1 MRRIIAALL
10 MMILL
15 VSAVFAQAEDGEE
28 EVIVHEVE
36 LEEESPE
43 EEAEPEGEPETETEP
58 EASTEE
64 NGPAGDFLLGV
75 EPEPSEITPAYRS
88 EEHPGHGEG
97 CFWCT
102 PMNLEDENAIWKMLT
117 SPITVVHA
125 REKSKPLDDQMRQTV
140 VYAEPDE
147 KSEKIGMVTGQSQ
160 GLHVLET
167 RDDWTKVETY
177 STSFHDSKVKN
188 WNGFVT
194 GWIPTDKLITDM
206 KVNQHYGVI
215 IDKLTQRLYL
225 FVDGHLETSLA
236 ISTGLYNKKQ
246 PYNESRSGEY
256 LLIYYRKGDLPD
268 GTMHCYTPIRF
279 NAGDYLHE
287 VPCIV
292 PAGGSRKDANYKP
305 YETKLGKR
313 ASHGCIRVQRQK
325 NSQGYNMNVLFN
337 MLKKSVEDGEG
348 YPKMVIWEDYEG
360 RRVKIPADD
369 TPLYYNPNGG
379 SNYHAVANC
388 PGVKEKYWP
397 LTAFTYGELEE
408 KPYSKLTL
416 CPYCQPTPRRSVLE
430 EINEV
435 HQTSSPGEVMS
446 YHNQKKK

>member
-10 MMILL
+10 ATALL
-15 VSAVFAQAEDGEE
+15 CSAAWALAEDGGEELVVE
-28 EVIVHEVE
+28 EVV
-36 LEEESPE
+36 LEEAPE
-43 EEAEPEGEPETETEP
+43 TEAPAADEPAEAEPEKT
-58 EASTEE
+58 
-64 NGPAGDFLLGV
+64 GPAGDYLLGV

-102 PMNLEDENAIWKMLT
+102 PMNLDDEEAVWAMLT
-117 SPITVVHA
+117 SPITVVQA
-125 REKSKPLDDQMRQTV
+125 KEKTKSLDDQMRQTV
-140 VYAEPDE
+140 LYAEPDE

-160 GLHVLET
+160 GVHVLET
-167 RDDWTKVETY
+167 RDDGWSKVETY

-194 GWIPTDKLITDM
+194 GWIQTKKLITGT
-206 KVNQHYGVI
+206 KVNQHYGII

-236 ISTGLYNKKQ
+236 VSTGLYNKKQ
-246 PYNESRSGEY
+246 PYNESRSGEF

-268 GTMHCYTPIRF
+268 GDMHCLYPIRF
-279 NAGDYLHE
+279 NGGDYLHE
-287 VPCIV
+287 VPHKRL
-292 PAGGSRKDANYKP
+292 ADGTKKYTAFES
-305 YETKLGKR
+305 KLGSR

-325 NSQGYNMNVLFN
+325 NTKGYNMNVLFN
-337 MLKKSVEDGEG
+337 LLKKSVEAGEG

-360 RRVKIPADD
+360 RRVKIPDDD

-379 SNYHAVANC
+379 SMYHSIANC
-388 PGVKEKYWP
+388 PGVKEKFRP

-408 KPYSKLTL
+408 TPFSKLKM
-416 CPYCQPTPRRSVLE
+416 CDYCQPAPRKETLE
-430 EINEV
+430 KINQE
-435 HQTSSPGEVMS
+435 HENASPGEVMS
-446 YHNQKKK
+446 YHKK

>member
-1 MRRIIAALL
+1 MRRLIAALL
-10 MMILL
+10 TAALL
-15 VSAVFAQAEDGEE
+15 FSAVSVLAEEGEE
-28 EVIVHEVE
+28 ELIVEEVL
-36 LEEESPE
+36 LEDEAPEAEAPAAEES
-43 EEAEPEGEPETETEP
+43 AETEP
-58 EASTEE
+58 EKTD
-64 NGPAGDFLLGV
+64 PAGDYLLGV
-75 EPEPSEITPAYRS
+75 EPEPSDITPAYRS

-102 PMNLEDENAIWKMLT
+102 PMNLDDEEAIWAMLT
-117 SPITVVHA
+117 SPITVVQA
-125 REKSKPLDDQMRQTV
+125 KDKAKSLDDQMRQTV
-140 VYAEPDE
+140 LYAEPDE

-160 GLHVLET
+160 GVHVLET
-167 RDDWTKVETY
+167 RDDGWSKVETY

-194 GWIPTDKLITDM
+194 GWIQTKKLITDT
-206 KVNQHYGVI
+206 KVNQHYGII

-236 ISTGLYNKKQ
+236 VSTGLYNKKQ

-268 GTMHCYTPIRF
+268 GDMHCLYPIRF
-279 NAGDYLHE
+279 NGGDYLHE
-287 VPCIV
+287 VPHKV
-292 PAGGSRKDANYKP
+292 LADGTKKYTTFES
-305 YETKLGKR
+305 KLGSR

-325 NSQGYNMNVLFN
+325 NTKGYNMNVLFN
-337 MLKKSVEDGEG
+337 MLKKSVEAGEG

-379 SNYHAVANC
+379 SMYHSIAEC
-388 PGVKEKYWP
+388 PGVKEKFRP

-408 KPYSKLTL
+408 KPFSKLKK
-416 CPYCQPTPRRSVLE
+416 CDYCQPVSRRETLE
-430 EINEV
+430 KINQE
-435 HQTSSPGEVMS
+435 HENASPGEVMS
-446 YHNQKKK
+446 YHKK